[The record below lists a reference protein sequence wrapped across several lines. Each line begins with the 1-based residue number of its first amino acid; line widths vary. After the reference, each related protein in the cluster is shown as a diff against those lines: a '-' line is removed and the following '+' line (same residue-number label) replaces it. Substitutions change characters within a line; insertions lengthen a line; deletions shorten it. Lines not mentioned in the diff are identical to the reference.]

1 MSNDPVVAIVGVTG
15 AVGAEF
21 IATMDKRGFRVGKLK
36 ALASARSAG
45 KTVSFRGQ
53 DVVIEELTERA
64 FEGVDI
70 ALFSAGGSISKKFA
84 PVAVKAG
91 AVVVD
96 NSTAFRMDP
105 NVPLVIPEINANRI
119 RDHKG
124 IIANPNCAAITALVP
139 LWPIHQKNRIKR
151 VIISTY
157 QAASGAGAAAMDE
170 LVESTRANLNGQ
182 VYTPK
187 VMPHPYAFNL
197 FNHNTAVDPDTGYN
211 DEETKV
217 IKETRKIFEDEKIAI
232 GVTCVRV
239 PVLRAHC
246 EAITFE
252 CEKPIGEDLG
262 PCHHGAGARREARRR
277 PREELLPDADRRLG
291 PGRRPGR
298 PHPQGSQRSLRAFD
312 LDVRGGRPTA
322 QGRRAERGAD
332 RGALAAA
339 RDGVT
344 EGVVGWAKARK
355 RRAHHFSRAFKKDG
369 GHASLCPPYG
379 AEISRAPET
388 TSTHPRTNRT
398 GILPRSRAHTPSAS
412 LRARRTPTPA

>member
-1 MSNDPVVAIVGVTG
+1 VSNDPVVAIVGVTG

-21 IATMDKRGFRVGKLK
+21 IATMDKRGFRVSKLK

-53 DVVIEELTERA
+53 NIVIEELTERS
-64 FEGVDI
+64 FDGVDI
-70 ALFSAGGSISKKFA
+70 ALFSAGSGISKKFA
-84 PVAVKAG
+84 PLAVKAG

-96 NSTAFRMDP
+96 NSSAFRMDP
-105 NVPLVIPEINANRI
+105 NVPLVIPEVNGNRI

-197 FNHNTAVDPDTGYN
+197 FSHNTAVDPETGYN

-252 CEKPIGEDLG
+252 CEKPITEDQVRAIMAQAPGVKVVDDRVKNHFPMPIDASGQDDVLVG
-262 PCHHGAGARREARRR
+262 RIRKDLSDPSGHSISMFVAADQLLKGAALNAVQIA
-277 PREELLPDADRRLG
+277 ELLP
-291 PGRRPGR
+291 
-298 PHPQGSQRSLRAFD
+298 QRVMA
-312 LDVRGGRPTA
+312 
-322 QGRRAERGAD
+322 
-332 RGALAAA
+332 
-339 RDGVT
+339 
-344 EGVVGWAKARK
+344 
-355 RRAHHFSRAFKKDG
+355 
-369 GHASLCPPYG
+369 
-379 AEISRAPET
+379 
-388 TSTHPRTNRT
+388 
-398 GILPRSRAHTPSAS
+398 
-412 LRARRTPTPA
+412 